1 MLRTS
6 PGVGIT
12 PRAADRDELSG
23 GMTMMKGMMVTSNMR
38 GRKNKASKA
47 GGSKTTRGSAL
58 LLFETSCTG
67 QCLGRSSSLCCPQG
81 REVLRI
87 WPGAGRTEACG
98 RVSLLLPPFL
108 CTGNEEARQR
118 ACLLLP
124 GCICRDAGQVCAW
137 RERRNLPYAP
147 FWPVLAFSRVFA

>member
-1 MLRTS
+1 MLRNS
-6 PGVGIT
+6 HGVGIA
-12 PRAADRDELSG
+12 PPAADRDELDGGDDGDFQHEGTQEQSQQGRRQQDDQSPCYLPSRTSG
-23 GMTMMKGMMVTSNMR
+23 
-38 GRKNKASKA
+38 
-47 GGSKTTRGSAL
+47 
-58 LLFETSCTG
+58 TG
-67 QCLGRSSSLCCPQG
+67 QGLGRSSSLCCPQG

-137 RERRNLPYAP
+137 QERRNLPYAP
-147 FWPVLAFSRVFA
+147 FWPVLTFSRVFV